1 MKSCVVHTDS
11 DAKTAQNAE
20 KRDELIK
27 RQNARIL
34 EAQHLRNMS
43 MDNVLSYSILGG
55 GLFYSE
61 GGGEASFQNSNFFS
75 SPHPLHFS

>member
-43 MDNVLSYSILGG
+43 MDKFYPI
-55 GLFYSE
+55 LFYHRSIP
-61 GGGEASFQNSNFFS
+61 GGSPELPQGVISQELMGEIC
-75 SPHPLHFS
+75 